1 MKKIVLIFTLAL
13 AFTLSAC
20 GKDNQ
25 AENNTSGENNTPEV
39 TTPTE
44 SVTGESETETVSVV
58 IEMPILDEIDK
69 NTTVGTA
76 GAFMKAVQSAV
87 KLLDWGVATGL
98 GADEIEAATAAWING
113 KSEEEQAAFKE
124 KLTVVD
130 EAYQRLLAD
139 GAEDLLASAG
149 CADSAYP
156 WSSTPVESIEAVMK
170 AAGLR

>member
-1 MKKIVLIFTLAL
+1 
-13 AFTLSAC
+13 
-20 GKDNQ
+20 
-25 AENNTSGENNTPEV
+25 
-39 TTPTE
+39 
-44 SVTGESETETVSVV
+44 
-58 IEMPILDEIDK
+58 
-69 NTTVGTA
+69 
-76 GAFMKAVQSAV
+76 MKAVQSAV